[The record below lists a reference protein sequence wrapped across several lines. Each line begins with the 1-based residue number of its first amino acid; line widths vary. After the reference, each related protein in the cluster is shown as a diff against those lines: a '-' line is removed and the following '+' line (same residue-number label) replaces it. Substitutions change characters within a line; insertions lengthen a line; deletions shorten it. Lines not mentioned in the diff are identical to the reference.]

1 MSVAAPRVSVLMAVY
16 NTEKYLGEA
25 LDSIIG
31 QSFDD
36 FELVALDDGSS
47 DGSARILR
55 SYAEREPRMRLIA
68 RENRGLV
75 ATRNELLGSARSGL
89 VAWMDSDDIS
99 APGRLALQVR
109 KFDEDPELV
118 CLGAATSCVDPE
130 DRFLWLE
137 EYPLTHGEILEMQEK
152 GGAIRFATT
161 MMRRDVAIKVG
172 GFRELFKM
180 GEDFDLL
187 LRMSEVGKMANLPD
201 VLYRYRQHLSNVCNS
216 SMLSQYWWPDY
227 REAILALA
235 RERRERGTDKLQRG
249 EDVVFT
255 VSRPANKKRQEAI
268 TYAGWAHAALR
279 SDNFPLAAKYAWA
292 AIRIK
297 PITAEYWILLLRVIW
312 KKARARRS
320 LGSSGAAP

>member
-1 MSVAAPRVSVLMAVY
+1 MSVVAPRVSVLMAVY

-31 QSFDD
+31 QSFGD

-47 DGSARILR
+47 DGSAQILR
-55 SYAEREPRMRLIA
+55 SYAEKEPRMRLIS
-68 RENRGLV
+68 RGNKGLV
-75 ATRNELLGSARSGL
+75 ATRNELLSSARSGL
-89 VAWMDSDDIS
+89 IAWMDSDDIS
-99 APGRLALQVR
+99 APERLALQAV

-118 CLGAATSCVDPE
+118 CLGGATVCVDPE
-130 DRFLWLE
+130 DRFLWME
-137 EYPLTHGEILEMQEK
+137 EYPLAHEDILEMQEK

-161 MMRRDVAIKVG
+161 MMRRDIAIEVG
-172 GFRELFKM
+172 GFREQFKM

-249 EDVVFT
+249 EKVAFT
-255 VSRPANKKRQEAI
+255 VSRPANRKRQEAI

-279 SDNFPLAAKYAWA
+279 SENFPLADKYAWA
-292 AIRIK
+292 AIRTM
-297 PITAEYWILLLRVIW
+297 PFTAEYWILLLRIVGR
-312 KKARARRS
+312 KARALRS
-320 LGSSGAAP
+320 RGGPGTAS